1 MKIIITES
9 QLKLIVE
16 NEDKGENLLDFTQF
30 IDFNPNKWDEMFE
43 HLNKKKG
50 GRYDGYY
57 IDGDVN
63 LNNSDVTELK
73 YLVKV
78 EGEFILGDLID
89 SLPMLEYVGGPLD
102 LSKTPIKSLPML
114 SYVKLNLYLND
125 TPIESLPK
133 LEHVGGSLDLYK
145 SKIKSLPKLEHVGG
159 ILDLVGTPLSKTTT
173 ESPRATSASDKCE
186 PIKPAPPVIKYFT

>member
-57 IDGDVN
+57 IDGDVS
-63 LNNSDVTELK
+63 LYESEVTELK

-78 EGEFILGDLID
+78 
-89 SLPMLEYVGGPLD
+89 GGYLD
-102 LSKTPIKSLPML
+102 L
-114 SYVKLNLYLND
+114 YY
-125 TPIESLPK
+125 TPIESLDNLK
-133 LEHVGGSLDLYK
+133 SVGGYLSLYK
-145 SKIKSLPKLEHVGG
+145 TKIESLPMLKYVGSGLSLRSSRIESLPKGLYVGG
-159 ILDLVGTPLSKTTT
+159 DLYLRMTPLSKTTT
-173 ESPRATSASDKCE
+173 EEELRSKINIEGR
-186 PIKPAPPVIKYFT
+186 IQL